1 MHEYYFKI
9 KKGDIEFECSTSDKT
24 TFEEQLSDWINGIV
38 KGSYVAPPKNEE
50 ETFAE
55 PKDFEQTPQRSGFI
69 DVKNL
74 TSINEIQEND
84 FNFDEEP
91 VQEPEEAN
99 FEQALNDSIQNPK
112 TEVVE
117 KVEAMNDFEE
127 FFGKYSTETPIDR
140 LVVSALYVM
149 NVENQERFT
158 LKQINSKLV
167 PVIGVPIDHSV
178 VNEAIEQGYVKIMPD
193 LTETSEFTE
202 YTLTESGE
210 GYFVV

>member
-50 ETFAE
+50 TFAE
-55 PKDFEQTPQRSGFI
+55 PKDFEQNPQRSGFI

-84 FNFDEEP
+84 FNFDEKP
-91 VQEPEEAN
+91 VQEPEDAS
-99 FEQALNDSIQNPK
+99 FEQALNESIQNPK

-117 KVEAMNDFEE
+117 KVESMNGFEE
-127 FFGKYSTETPIDR
+127 FFGKYSAETPIDR
-140 LVVSALYVM
+140 LIVSALYVM

-202 YTLTESGE
+202 YTLTDSGE